1 METEQLQKFILA
13 ELNNLGSIQDS
24 RKLFYTPISRHLDQP
39 NDSLVLQSSLQGLQ
53 SKEMIDYKN
62 HETYT
67 YTLSDEALDLIK
79 NGSHEA
85 RVWACLSTDEG
96 LDPKEIITKVGSTS
110 AKVGQGRAFKQ
121 NWIKKVDNKFFKNV
135 LDIEDVT
142 VNNLVYIQAHNT
154 LNDEKELSD
163 LKKRKLIKPKKLLH
177 FSIAK
182 GPQYSPELIT
192 FETDLT
198 SDMLIDGSWKNK
210 SFKKYNF
217 DAAGALPQ
225 GGALH
230 PLLKVREEFRNI
242 FFEMGFEEMPT
253 NQFVES
259 CFWNFDSLFV
269 PQQHVARELQ
279 DTFYIKEPKV
289 ADVSDKEYY
298 NKVKT
303 THESGGFGSIGYRAP
318 FSEDET
324 KRLVLRTHTTATS
337 AQYRVFRN
345 EAVDATHLAE
355 FHQVEGVIADK
366 NITLGDLIG
375 FMEVF
380 FKKMGMSQLR
390 FKPAYNP
397 YTEPSLEIFAH
408 HDGLAQARGGAQSNP
423 GADNP
428 TADNVFAMPQS
439 GTTVSVESVDHV
451 FQTKMLSMLK
461 QTGRSE
467 MVVGWYH
474 SHPGFGCWLSSV
486 DINTQQSFEQL
497 NPRAVAIV
505 VDPIQ
510 SVKGKVVA
518 DAFRLIDAQNA
529 LMGQESRQ
537 STSNVGQLIKPSIQ
551 GLIHGVGR
559 HYYSLAI
566 QYRKSKAEERM
577 LSSLS
582 GKAWTKGLEV
592 EKADEFRHK
601 NENAV
606 EKFSNLADQYGKS
619 VAEELTLTPEQLS
632 TRHVGK
638 QDPKRHL
645 EEHVNTSLESST
657 VQMLESEWNKKN
669 LFTGWVDVKLTEK
682 GEQEAKLGGERLKA
696 SNTQF
701 DCAYTSSLQRAQKT
715 LEIIQS
721 EIGQTSIPVTK
732 DEALNERHY
741 GELQGL
747 NKDDARNKWG
757 EDQVHIWRRS
767 YNVPPPGDNAESL
780 ELTAKR
786 VLPYWKSEI
795 LPKLA
800 DGKNIL
806 IAAHGNSLRALI
818 MDIEK
823 LSGDQVVGLELA
835 TGVPIEF
842 KLDIVDG
849 EPKVTSK
856 KIFNQSL

>member
-337 AQYRVFRN
+337 AQCLYRLAKQEGGFKPCKLFSIDRVFRN

-408 HDGLAQARGGAQSNP
+408 HDGLGKWVEIGN
-423 GADNP
+423 
-428 TADNVFAMPQS
+428 S
-439 GTTVSVESVDHV
+439 GMFRPEMLAPMGLPDDVHV
-451 FQTKMLSMLK
+451 L
-461 QTGRSE
+461 
-467 MVVGWYH
+467 
-474 SHPGFGCWLSSV
+474 GFGLSLERPTMIKYAINNIRDLVGHKV
-486 DINTQQSFEQL
+486 DIEQ
-497 NPRAVAIV
+497 
-505 VDPIQ
+505 
-510 SVKGKVVA
+510 
-518 DAFRLIDAQNA
+518 
-529 LMGQESRQ
+529 
-537 STSNVGQLIKPSIQ
+537 
-551 GLIHGVGR
+551 
-559 HYYSLAI
+559 
-566 QYRKSKAEERM
+566 
-577 LSSLS
+577 
-582 GKAWTKGLEV
+582 V
-592 EKADEFRHK
+592 EKSE
-601 NENAV
+601 AV
-606 EKFSNLADQYGKS
+606 RF
-619 VAEELTLTPEQLS
+619 
-632 TRHVGK
+632 
-638 QDPKRHL
+638 
-645 EEHVNTSLESST
+645 
-657 VQMLESEWNKKN
+657 
-669 LFTGWVDVKLTEK
+669 
-682 GEQEAKLGGERLKA
+682 
-696 SNTQF
+696 
-701 DCAYTSSLQRAQKT
+701 
-715 LEIIQS
+715 
-721 EIGQTSIPVTK
+721 
-732 DEALNERHY
+732 
-741 GELQGL
+741 
-747 NKDDARNKWG
+747 
-757 EDQVHIWRRS
+757 
-767 YNVPPPGDNAESL
+767 
-780 ELTAKR
+780 
-786 VLPYWKSEI
+786 
-795 LPKLA
+795 
-800 DGKNIL
+800 
-806 IAAHGNSLRALI
+806 
-818 MDIEK
+818 
-823 LSGDQVVGLELA
+823 
-835 TGVPIEF
+835 
-842 KLDIVDG
+842 
-849 EPKVTSK
+849 
-856 KIFNQSL
+856 